1 MLQVHIITIFP
12 EMFAPVFGVSM
23 LKRAQERNIAEIK
36 LHNLRKW
43 TSDNHHS
50 VDDKPFGGGP
60 GMVMLVEPIYLA
72 LKEIQAEIKSDKV
85 KVILT
90 SAKGQKYNQQ
100 KAVDYSKLDAL
111 IIICGH
117 YEGVDERV
125 ALHLADEEVSIG
137 DYVLT
142 GGELPAMVITDSVIR
157 LIEGVLGNNESLAVE
172 SHGDEIVHEAPQYT
186 RPAEFKDENGE
197 IWAVPGVLLN
207 GDHAKIAE
215 WRKQNSQ
222 IKD

>member
-12 EMFAPVFGVSM
+12 DMFTRVFGVSM
-23 LKRAQERNIAEIK
+23 LKRAQEKNIAEIK
-36 LHNLRKW
+36 LHDLRKW
-43 TSDNHHS
+43 TDDVHHS
-50 VDDKPFGGGP
+50 VDNKPFGGGP
-60 GMVMLVEPIYLA
+60 GMVMMIEPIYRA
-72 LKEIQAEIKSDKV
+72 LNEIKAGLKTDKV

-90 SAKGQKYNQQ
+90 SAKGEKHTQQ
-100 KAVDYSKLDAL
+100 KAVEYSKLDAL

-125 ALHLADEEVSIG
+125 AQHLADEEVSIG

-142 GGELPAMVITDSVIR
+142 GGELPAMVITDSVVR

-172 SHGDEIVHEAPQYT
+172 SHGEEFEHEAPQYT
-186 RPAEFKDENGE
+186 RPAEFKTETGE
-197 IWAVPGVLLN
+197 IWSVPGVLLN